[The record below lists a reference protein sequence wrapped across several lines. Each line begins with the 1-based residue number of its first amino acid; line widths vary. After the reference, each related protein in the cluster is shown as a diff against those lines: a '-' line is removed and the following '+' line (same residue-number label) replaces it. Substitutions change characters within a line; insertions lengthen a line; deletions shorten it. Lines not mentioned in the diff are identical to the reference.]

1 MCPNDCTQSKYDNTM
16 IATKIFKSFGIK
28 ELYSF
33 LSMNFTDNKSY
44 KAGGKLRFHIDIW
57 GTSRYHRNI
66 LHKTY
71 HKVT

>member
-1 MCPNDCTQSKYDNTM
+1 MFVHKVKYDNTI

-28 ELYSF
+28 ELYSL

-44 KAGGKLRFHIDIW
+44 KAGSKLRFHIDTQF
-57 GTSRYHRNI
+57 TSRSHQNV
-66 LHKTY
+66 LNETY